1 MSRIISLD
9 YLRGIAALS
18 VALPHF
24 FVYHSI
30 SGQTFEAISAVAVEV
45 FFVLSGYV
53 LAEQVLYVV
62 GRRQAAPLGIFLARR
77 WMRTIPPYVV
87 ALCAMS
93 WLTSNLGTA
102 DFYRYLF
109 YMQNFAGQNNQ
120 SDYFA
125 VAWSLSVEEWFYV
138 GFPLFLLAVGVV
150 SKTAKPSSILTAAAI
165 FILGMTVLRSATGD
179 LGDWGASV
187 RRVVVYR
194 IDSIACGFVL
204 HLAVRDYLSGRP
216 RSLPLA
222 AAMIAAGL
230 LSVWI
235 TLLAEHGNDVAKELF
250 PLVTVAFGS
259 FAVLFAM
266 SLDRVIERN
275 AVVARIGVTLGRLSY
290 SLYLFHTVFL
300 TVIGST
306 AQAGQALLV
315 QLLIYCVICGSFSA
329 AFYLSFEA
337 PILKLRPK
345 YRDHAA
351 AAAALPVRAV
361 DAG

>member
-30 SGQTFEAISAVAVEV
+30 SGETFEAVSAVAVEV
-45 FFVLSGYV
+45 FFILSGYV
-53 LAEQVLYVV
+53 LADQVLYVAA
-62 GRRQAAPLGIFLARR
+62 RRQAAPLGIFLVRR

-93 WLTSNLGTA
+93 WLTSKLGSA

-109 YMQNFAGQNNQ
+109 YVQNFAGQNNQ

-138 GFPLFLLAVGVV
+138 TFPLFLLVV
-150 SKTAKPSSILTAAAI
+150 SLVSKPAGRSSTVAAAAV
-165 FILGMTVLRSATGD
+165 FILGITALRSMTGD

-187 RRVVVYR
+187 RRVVVFR
-194 IDSIACGFVL
+194 MDSIACGFVL
-204 HLAVRDYLSGRP
+204 HLIVREYLSGKL
-216 RSLPLA
+216 RSLLLA
-222 AAMIAAGL
+222 AAVTAAGL

-235 TLLAEHGNDVAKELF
+235 TLLAEHGNDAAKQLF

-259 FAVLFAM
+259 FAVLFAL
-266 SLDRVIERN
+266 SLDRAIEKN
-275 AVVARIGVTLGRLSY
+275 AMVARIGVTLGRLSY

-306 AQAGQALLV
+306 VERDQALLV
-315 QLLIYCVICGSFSA
+315 QLIIYCVICGSFSA
-329 AFYLSFEA
+329 AFFLSFEA

-345 YRDHAA
+345 YRDNAA
-351 AAAALPVRAV
+351 AAAIPVR
-361 DAG
+361 GG